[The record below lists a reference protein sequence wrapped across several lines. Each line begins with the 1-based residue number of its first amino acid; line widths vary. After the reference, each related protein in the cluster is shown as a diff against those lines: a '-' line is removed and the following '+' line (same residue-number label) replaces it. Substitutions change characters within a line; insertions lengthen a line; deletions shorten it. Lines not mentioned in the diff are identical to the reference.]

1 MKSNKTGI
9 YYLVIGMC
17 VFTFQDIIIKLLSDK
32 VNLFQILF
40 IRSIMTIVFVLLY
53 LTITKQTKLLSIF
66 TPIMTTIRSLIFFIG
81 FTMFYYSQTQM
92 PVANALTLFY
102 VSPFFITI
110 LSMFLLGEKI
120 DLVRWVIIILG
131 FSGVY
136 FIANPNFEEFN
147 YINLLPV
154 FCALFYG
161 IFMVFTKKY
170 STTESS
176 FAQIFYLSLGSLIIS
191 GVLGLI
197 VGDGKYYTN
206 SNVSMN
212 YLSRSWN
219 FIDAGDIGLML
230 LSALCG
236 FIGTV
241 FLINAYRIGN
251 PSRITPFEY
260 SGLIPTMMLGYLIWD
275 DIPTKNT
282 WIGILIIIGCGLYLF
297 YRENSFSDKSLKKS
311 INRTIN
317 N

>member
-40 IRSIMTIVFVLLY
+40 IRSIMTIVFVLIY
-53 LTITKQTKLLSIF
+53 LSITKQIKLLSIS
-66 TPIMTTIRSLIFFIG
+66 TPIMTTIRSLVFFIG
-81 FTMFYYSQTQM
+81 FIMFYYAQAQM

-102 VSPFFITI
+102 VSPFFISI
-110 LSMFLLGEKI
+110 FSMFLLGEKI
-120 DLVRWVIIILG
+120 SLVRWVIIFLG

-136 FIANPNFEEFN
+136 FIANPNFKEFN

-154 FCALFYG
+154 LCALFYG
-161 IFMVFTKKY
+161 LFMVLTKKY

-176 FAQIFYLSLGSLIIS
+176 FVQIFYLSMCSLITT

-197 VGDGKYYTN
+197 IGDGKYYTN

-219 FIDAGDIGLML
+219 FMDGGDIGLML
-230 LSALCG
+230 LSAFCG

-241 FLINAYRIGN
+241 FLINAYRIGD
-251 PSRITPFEY
+251 PSRITVFEY
-260 SGLIPTMMLGYLIWD
+260 SGLIPTMLLGFIIWN
-275 DIPTKNT
+275 DIPTNKT
-282 WIGILIIIGCGLYLF
+282 WLGVLIIIGCGLYLF
-297 YRENSFSDKSLKKS
+297 NKENYIPDKSPQE
-311 INRTIN
+311 IN
-317 N
+317 

>member
-53 LTITKQTKLLSIF
+53 LNITKQTKLLSIS
-66 TPIMTTIRSLIFFIG
+66 TPIKTTIRPLIFFIG
-81 FTMFYYSQTQM
+81 FTMFYYAQTQM

-120 DLVRWVIIILG
+120 DLDRWVIIILG

-154 FCALFYG
+154 LCALFYG
-161 IFMVFTKKY
+161 IFMVLTKKY

-241 FLINAYRIGN
+241 FLINTYRIGN

-275 DIPTKNT
+275 DIPTINT

-297 YRENSFSDKSLKKS
+297 YLENSFSDKSLKKS

>member
-136 FIANPNFEEFN
+136 FITNPNFQEFN

-154 FCALFYG
+154 LCAMCYG
-161 IFMVFTKKY
+161 VFMVLTKKY

-176 FAQIFYLSLGSLIIS
+176 FAQLFYLSLGSLLAS
-191 GVLGLI
+191 GILGLI
-197 VGDGKYYTN
+197 VGDGKFFSNN
-206 SNVSMN
+206 SVSMN
-212 YLSRSWN
+212 YMLREWN
-219 FIDAGDIGLML
+219 FTNTGEIVLIVI
-230 LSALCG
+230 SALCG
-236 FIGTV
+236 CIGS
-241 FLINAYRIGN
+241 FLLLSAYRIGN

-260 SGLIPTMMLGYLIWD
+260 SGLIPTIMLGYLIWD

>member
-1 MKSNKTGI
+1 
-9 YYLVIGMC
+9 
-17 VFTFQDIIIKLLSDK
+17 
-32 VNLFQILF
+32 
-40 IRSIMTIVFVLLY
+40 MTIVFVLLY

-154 FCALFYG
+154 LCALFYG

-176 FAQIFYLSLGSLIIS
+176 FAQLFYLSLGSLIIS

-282 WIGILIIIGCGLYLF
+282 WLGILIIILLKIPSCPYSCPSTVPKPIEL
-297 YRENSFSDKSLKKS
+297 SFVPFFLPSSLVTSVLTRMSKTQHEQSSWSPVPPGNFPKQLDFP
-311 INRTIN
+311 N
-317 N
+317 

>member
-81 FTMFYYSQTQM
+81 
-92 PVANALTLFY
+92 LTLFY

-120 DLVRWVIIILG
+120 DFVRWVIIILG

-154 FCALFYG
+154 LCALFYG

-275 DIPTKNT
+275 DIPTINT

>member
-1 MKSNKTGI
+1 VFVLI
-9 YYLVIGMC
+9 YLSI
-17 VFTFQDIIIKLLSDK
+17 TKQIKLLS
-32 VNLFQILF
+32 I
-40 IRSIMTIVFVLLY
+40 S
-53 LTITKQTKLLSIF
+53 
-66 TPIMTTIRSLIFFIG
+66 TPIMTTIRSLVFFIG
-81 FTMFYYSQTQM
+81 FIMFYYAQAQM

-102 VSPFFITI
+102 VSPFFISI

-120 DLVRWVIIILG
+120 SLVRWVIIFLG

-154 FCALFYG
+154 LCALFYG
-161 IFMVFTKKY
+161 LFMVLTKKY

-176 FAQIFYLSLGSLIIS
+176 FVQIFYLSMCSLITT

-197 VGDGKYYTN
+197 IGDGKYYTN

-219 FIDAGDIGLML
+219 FMDGGDIGLML

-241 FLINAYRIGN
+241 FLINAYRIGD
-251 PSRITPFEY
+251 PSRITVFEY
-260 SGLIPTMMLGYLIWD
+260 SGLIPTMLLGFIIWN
-275 DIPTKNT
+275 DIPTNKT
-282 WIGILIIIGCGLYLF
+282 WLGVLIIIGCGLYLF
-297 YRENSFSDKSLKKS
+297 NKENYIPDKSPQE
-311 INRTIN
+311 IN
-317 N
+317 

>member
-9 YYLVIGMC
+9 FYLVIGMW

-53 LTITKQTKLLSIF
+53 LTITKQTKLISIS

-81 FTMFYYSQTQM
+81 FTMFYYAQTQM

-161 IFMVFTKKY
+161 LFMVLTKKY

-197 VGDGKYYTN
+197 LGDGKYYTN

-230 LSALCG
+230 LSALSG

-241 FLINAYRIGN
+241 FLINAYRVGD
-251 PSRITPFEY
+251 PSRITVFEY
-260 SGLIPTMMLGYLIWD
+260 SGLIPTMLLGFIIWN
-275 DIPTKNT
+275 DIPTNKT
-282 WIGILIIIGCGLYLF
+282 WLGVLIIIGCGLYLF
-297 YRENSFSDKSLKKS
+297 KKENSFPDKLPQE
-311 INRTIN
+311 IH
-317 N
+317 

>member
-53 LTITKQTKLLSIF
+53 LTITKQTKLLSIS
-66 TPIMTTIRSLIFFIG
+66 TPIMTTIRPLIFFIG
-81 FTMFYYSQTQM
+81 FTMFYYAQTQM

-154 FCALFYG
+154 LCALFYG
-161 IFMVFTKKY
+161 IFMVLTKKY

-176 FAQIFYLSLGSLIIS
+176 FAQIFYLSVGSLITT

-197 VGDGKYYTN
+197 IGDGQYYTN
-206 SNVSMN
+206 SNVNMN

-219 FIDAGDIGLML
+219 FMDAGDIGLIL

-241 FLINAYRIGN
+241 FLINAYRIGD
-251 PSRITPFEY
+251 PSRITVFEY
-260 SGLIPTMMLGYLIWD
+260 SGLIPTMLLGFLIWN
-275 DIPTKNT
+275 DIPTNKT
-282 WIGILIIIGCGLYLF
+282 WLGVLIIIGCGLYLF
-297 YRENSFSDKSLKKS
+297 NKENSFPDNSPQE
-311 INRTIN
+311 IN
-317 N
+317 